1 MLINIEEL
9 LPQHL
14 QKIYENILKG
24 NFINENSSKN
34 GNSELYEAIM
44 LKESEVRAYFKAI
57 GYILM
62 KREGYFYFAH
72 DGASDSVSA
81 LEKMVDYID
90 IASFLRTVDS
100 NFSVGYRFRLSSLE
114 NQLNNNIELQNLATK
129 MKGINA
135 KDNREFIQ
143 KIIDRLKKD
152 GFLEEVNSGHSEYII
167 LNSYEY
173 IENFLGEVEVYE

>member
-1 MLINIEEL
+1 MLIETEEL
-9 LPQHL
+9 LPQHI
-14 QKIYENILKG
+14 QKLYENILKG

-44 LKESEVRAYFKAI
+44 LQESQVRAYFKVI

-72 DGASDSVSA
+72 DGASESSSA
-81 LEKMVDYID
+81 LEKMVDYIE
-90 IASFLRTVDS
+90 ISSFLRTIDS
-100 NFSVGYRFRLSSLE
+100 NFSVGYRFRLSSIE
-114 NQLNNNIELQNLATK
+114 NQLNNNIELQDLANK

-143 KIIDRLKKD
+143 KIIEKLKKD
-152 GFLEEVNSGHSEYII
+152 GFLEEVNSTNAEYII
-167 LNSYEY
+167 LNSYDY
-173 IENFLGEVEVYE
+173 IENFLNEVEVYE

>member
-1 MLINIEEL
+1 MLINVEEL
-9 LPQHL
+9 LPQ
-14 QKIYENILKG
+14 QIERIYQTILKG

-34 GNSELYEAIM
+34 GNSELYDALM
-44 LKESEVRAYFKAI
+44 SKEIEVRAYFKPI
-57 GYILM
+57 GYILI

-81 LEKMVDYID
+81 LERIVDYID
-90 IASFLRTVDS
+90 IANFLRTVDS
-100 NFSVGYRFRLSSLE
+100 NFSVGYRFRLNSIE
-114 NQLNNNIELQNLATK
+114 NQLNNNIELQDLAYK

-143 KIIDRLKKD
+143 KIIERLKKD
-152 GFLEEVNSGHSEYII
+152 GFVEELNSVNAEYII

-173 IENFLGEVEVYE
+173 IETFLGEVEIYE

>member
-1 MLINIEEL
+1 MLINIDEL
-9 LPQHL
+9 LPQHIE
-14 QKIYENILKG
+14 KIYQNILKG
-24 NFINENSSKN
+24 SFINENSSKD

-44 LKESEVRAYFKAI
+44 LKESEIRAYFKPI

-72 DGASDSVSA
+72 DGAGDSVSA
-81 LEKMVDYID
+81 LEKMVDYIE

-100 NFSVGYRFRLSSLE
+100 NFSVGYRFRLNSIE
-114 NQLNNNIELQNLATK
+114 NQLNNNIELQELAHK

-143 KIIDRLKKD
+143 KIIEKLKKD
-152 GFLEEVNSGHSEYII
+152 GFLEEVNSVNSEYII

>member
-1 MLINIEEL
+1 MLINVDEL
-9 LPQHL
+9 LPQHIE
-14 QKIYENILKG
+14 KIYQNILKG

-44 LKESEVRAYFKAI
+44 LKESEVRAYFRPI
-57 GYILM
+57 GYQLM

-81 LEKMVDYID
+81 LERMVDYID

-100 NFSVGYRFRLSSLE
+100 NFSMGYRFRLSSIE
-114 NQLNNNIELQNLATK
+114 NQLNNNIELQDLAHK

-143 KIIDRLKKD
+143 KIIERLKKD
-152 GFLEEVNSGHSEYII
+152 GFLEEVNSTNSEYII

-173 IENFLGEVEVYE
+173 IENFLGEVEIYE